1 MVEMKRIDVVKKRGE
16 WAGESGGLVP
26 KTKAFTKVEAV
37 KKVAAAASKSD
48 QAVSVGIHQADGR
61 IEGPA
66 RGRRYRCLRVMCAV
80 DAGRVIAFASC
91 GVCEML
97 RDQRPGS

>member
-1 MVEMKRIDVVKKRGE
+1 MKRIDVVKKRGG
-16 WAGESGGLVP
+16 WAGESGGRIVP
-26 KTKAFTKVEAV
+26 KANAVTKVEAV
-37 KKVAAAASKSD
+37 EKVAAAASKID
-48 QAVSVGIHQADGR
+48 QAVSVAIHQADGR

-66 RGRRYRCLRVMCAV
+66 RGRRYRSLRVMRAV

-91 GVCEML
+91 GVCETL

>member
-1 MVEMKRIDVVKKRGE
+1 MKRIDIVKQR
-16 WAGESGGLVP
+16 ASESGGRIVP
-26 KTKAFTKVEAV
+26 KTNAVTKTEAV

-48 QAVSVGIHQADGR
+48 QAVSVGIHQADGK
-61 IEGPA
+61 IQGPA
-66 RGRRYRCLRVMCAV
+66 RGRRYRRLHVMRAV

-91 GVCEML
+91 GVCETL